1 MDGIKKLYH
10 ALDSFEN
17 KFFKIC
23 ELLGALAMAIA
34 FCSVFL
40 QVLYRYV
47 LSRFANL
54 PFSFTEELA
63 RYCLFWV
70 IYLLLPSGIKLGMEA
85 ANTFLPSKLTGAPK
99 TALYLIVRG
108 FCVIVAVI
116 AFINSFKTLQTNWL
130 FTSPVMGLPGFFKF
144 GPVVIGMG
152 LVIIRYV
159 IELLG
164 FACGEIKPFE
174 NIGKGGVE

>member
-10 ALDSFEN
+10 TLDSFEN
-17 KFFKIC
+17 KFFKLC
-23 ELLGALAMAIA
+23 EALGALAMAIA

-47 LSRFANL
+47 LSRFVNL
-54 PFSFTEELA
+54 PFAFTEELA

-70 IYLLLPSGIKLGMEA
+70 IYLLLPQGIKLGMEA
-85 ANTFLPSKLTGAPK
+85 ANTFLPSKLTGLPK
-99 TALYLIVRG
+99 TILYLVVRG
-108 FCVIVAVI
+108 FCVFVAII
-116 AFINSFKTLQTNWL
+116 AFINSFKTLQTNWF
-130 FTSPVMGLPGFFKF
+130 FTSPVMQLPGFFMY

-164 FACGEIKPFE
+164 FICGEIAPFE